1 MGRLRPEER
10 PGKGLSVF
18 PTPHAL
24 PRSPSPLPL
33 CTQVLLQEQGWQQLE
48 QLLGQQR
55 SQALLTLHR
64 GLRACI
70 TRQRLRL
77 LPRMQARVRGL
88 QAR

>member
-1 MGRLRPEER
+1 MPSLLPN
-10 PGKGLSVF
+10 P
-18 PTPHAL
+18 PTPHR
-24 PRSPSPLPL
+24 PPPTSPPPPEACL
-33 CTQVLLQEQGWQQLE
+33 CLQVLLQEQGRQQLE
-48 QLLGQQR
+48 QLWAQRR

>member
-1 MGRLRPEER
+1 MTRCGESEARGEEEVCACSPILPPHLHEACLR
-10 PGKGLSVF
+10 S
-18 PTPHAL
+18 
-24 PRSPSPLPL
+24 
-33 CTQVLLQEQGWQQLE
+33 QVLLQEQGWQQLE
-48 QLLGQQR
+48 QLWAQRR

>member
-1 MGRLRPEER
+1 MSCLLPKSSHS
-10 PGKGLSVF
+10 PPPSH
-18 PTPHAL
+18 PH
-24 PRSPSPLPL
+24 PLPPEACL
-33 CTQVLLQEQGWQQLE
+33 CLQVLLQEQGWQQLE
-48 QLLGQQR
+48 QLWAQRR